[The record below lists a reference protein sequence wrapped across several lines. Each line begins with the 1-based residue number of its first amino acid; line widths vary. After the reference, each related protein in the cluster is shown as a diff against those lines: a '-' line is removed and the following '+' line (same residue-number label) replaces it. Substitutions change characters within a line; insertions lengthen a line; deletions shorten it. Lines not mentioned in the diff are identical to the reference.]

1 MKKAMKIAG
10 IVVGSFIGLVIVLIG
25 ASLFMDSPST
35 IEEVDTHTASATET
49 NKEDEAPKDKV
60 YKVGDVIKVDGIEIT
75 LTSAKYTPP
84 APYSEEKS
92 VLTVELTAK
101 NKAGSKVYIDNT
113 DFKLYSKDGVGVEE
127 YYSYDENAISSS
139 INQDREIHGKLF
151 YAAEKA
157 DEYELIFTPSYS
169 STQQSVHYKLTPQ

>member
-1 MKKAMKIAG
+1 MKIAG
-10 IVVGSFIGLVIVLIG
+10 IIVGTIVGLFIVL
-25 ASLFMDSPST
+25 LFMGGGNT
-35 IEEVDTHTASATET
+35 VEEVKTETASATTET
-49 NKEDEAPKDKV
+49 NEKAPKDKV

-75 LTSAKYTPP
+75 LTSAAYTQP

-127 YYSYDENAISSS
+127 YYSYDENAISTS
-139 INQDREIHGKLF
+139 INQDREVHGKLY

-169 STQQSVHYKLTPQ
+169 ATQQSVHYKLTPQ